1 MFRLESLE
9 LSHNLLDSVEEG
21 RVIANKLGNQFS
33 TDIFIVSYIFSIAFK
48 VVGIIKKRLM

>member
-33 TDIFIVSYIFSIAFK
+33 TDIFIVSYIFSFASK